1 MKKKVFIGAFCLAI
15 AGLMAVESNH
25 LFNDDSLESSLE
37 LANVEALSDGENENA
52 DCKFYLTRICTSGH
66 VDHHFIE
73 LYRSNINYVKCLF
86 NLKVAFGLKKE
97 CL

>member
-37 LANVEALSDGENENA
+37 LANVEALSDGENENE
-52 DCKFYLTRICTSGH
+52 DCKLYLTRICTSEH
-66 VDHHFIE
+66 VDHHF
-73 LYRSNINYVKCLF
+73 YRTVS
-86 NLKVAFGLKKE
+86 E
-97 CL
+97 

>member
-52 DCKFYLTRICTSGH
+52 DCKLYLTRIRTSGH
-66 VDHHFIE
+66 VDHHF
-73 LYRSNINYVKCLF
+73 YRTVS
-86 NLKVAFGLKKE
+86 E
-97 CL
+97 

>member
-37 LANVEALSDGENENA
+37 LANVEALSDGENENE
-52 DCKFYLTRICTSGH
+52 DCKFYLESSL
-66 VDHHFIE
+66 E
-73 LYRSNINYVKCLF
+73 L
-86 NLKVAFGLKKE
+86 
-97 CL
+97 

>member
-37 LANVEALSDGENENA
+37 LANVEALSDGENENE
-52 DCKFYLTRICTSGH
+52 DCKLYLTRICTSGH
-66 VDHHFIE
+66 VDHRF
-73 LYRSNINYVKCLF
+73 YRTVSSNINYVKCLF
-86 NLKVAFGLKKE
+86 NLKVAFGIKKE